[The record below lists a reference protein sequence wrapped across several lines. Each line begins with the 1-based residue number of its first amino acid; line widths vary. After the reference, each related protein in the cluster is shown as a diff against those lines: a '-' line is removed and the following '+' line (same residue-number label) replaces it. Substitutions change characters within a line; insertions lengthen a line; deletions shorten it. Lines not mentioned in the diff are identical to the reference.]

1 MRLIINPTGIS
12 SVNKIIKRIYDEKMY
27 DKLFK
32 EYNLNEYRKRLFNF
46 HNLDDLL
53 EKLYKKYEMKKANII
68 YPEKDNL
75 IFLHTDTY
83 EGELSTKFLVK
94 VLESAKEFNF
104 KKIITVMMP
113 GVKAGNANSFVEGL
127 KYLCENFETGIKI
140 DSFDEIV
147 FNFTGGYKGVVPVI
161 TILNRII
168 KKIYN
173 KECVLCYLYE
183 GSSEIIK
190 YVIDGMDIDTYIKG
204 KKIQINNGSFF
215 RC

>member
-1 MRLIINPTGIS
+1 
-12 SVNKIIKRIYDEKMY
+12 
-27 DKLFK
+27 
-32 EYNLNEYRKRLFNF
+32 
-46 HNLDDLL
+46 
-53 EKLYKKYEMKKANII
+53 MKKANII